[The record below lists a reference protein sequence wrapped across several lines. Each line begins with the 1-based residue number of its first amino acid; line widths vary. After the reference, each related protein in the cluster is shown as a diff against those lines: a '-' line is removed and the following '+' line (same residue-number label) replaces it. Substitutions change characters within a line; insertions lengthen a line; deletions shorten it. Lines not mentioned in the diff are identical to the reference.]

1 MKEIIE
7 QLLTEIKARLE
18 VENAKEYDE
27 ATAVDDLITISFL
40 NGGRVALQSVLQAME
55 ARVVK

>member
-7 QLLTEIKARLE
+7 QLMTEIKARLE

-27 ATAVDDLITISFL
+27 AKAVDDLITISFL

-55 ARVVK
+55 ERVVK